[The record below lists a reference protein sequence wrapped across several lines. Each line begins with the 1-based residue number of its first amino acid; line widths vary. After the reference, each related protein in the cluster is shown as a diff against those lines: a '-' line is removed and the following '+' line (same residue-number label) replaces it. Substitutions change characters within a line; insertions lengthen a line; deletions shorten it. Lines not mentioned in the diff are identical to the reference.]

1 MLVLSRK
8 PGEVIVVPQC
18 ELTFTVI
25 AVEGNKVRLG
35 IAAPDDIDVF
45 REEVWKRICEQADR
59 PPATNTGSQG
69 DHA

>member
-18 ELTFTVI
+18 ALTVTVI

-35 IAAPDDIDVF
+35 FVAPAEIEIY
-45 REEVWKRICEQADR
+45 REEVWKKIGEQSDR
-59 PPATNTGSQG
+59 PSTNSKRPG
-69 DHA
+69 DPI

>member
-18 ELTFTVI
+18 ALTVTVI

-35 IAAPDDIDVF
+35 FVAPDDIDVY
-45 REEVWKRICEQADR
+45 REEIWQKICEQKDR
-59 PPATNTGSQG
+59 LPATNKKPEG
-69 DHA
+69 DDV